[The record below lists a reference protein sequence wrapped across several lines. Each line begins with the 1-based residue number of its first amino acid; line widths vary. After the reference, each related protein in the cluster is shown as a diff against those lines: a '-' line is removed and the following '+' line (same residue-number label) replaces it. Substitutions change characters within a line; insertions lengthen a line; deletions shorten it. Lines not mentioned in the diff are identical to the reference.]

1 MTEATDK
8 MKELVDKIGRE
19 SKTPDVAY
27 PTIPNVNSTSIT
39 TGGPVTEIGEAFP
52 KSDNEELLATMMS
65 DISQYAEAL
74 EEAYKDIKKPDN
86 IIKVIGKLKGII
98 ALIQTL

>member
-19 SKTPDVAY
+19 SKPKASDMQQTPAELG
-27 PTIPNVNSTSIT
+27 PPENT
-39 TGGPVTEIGEAFP
+39 T
-52 KSDNEELLATMMS
+52 EELLATMMS
-65 DISQYAEAL
+65 DVSQYAEAI
-74 EEAYKDIKKPDN
+74 EDAYKGIKKPDN